1 MADLED
7 FFAKR
12 DKKKSKS
19 KKFDNADDLAK
30 VLEQKAKEKKKLETG
45 KSNYLPE
52 GGRQSPGPGV
62 NIFIQMS

>member
-12 DKKKSKS
+12 DKKKSSK
-19 KKFDNADDLAK
+19 KKFDTTDDLAK
-30 VLEQKAKEKKKLETG
+30 VLDQRVKDKKKLETG
-45 KSNYLPE
+45 KSTFMTE

-62 NIFIQMS
+62 SFQNLVD